1 MRGLPFLLLILLIF
15 NVFGQNPHLEK
26 AASFLATN
34 QDSAYYYLSLAE
46 KAESGTKNPTQLLEI
61 YTYYNAVSIQ
71 HRELPRLQKTLEKQ
85 TALLSALGADINTLS
100 EGLYYKIYYWFD
112 KGRYHYILND
122 YETAIPFFY
131 RILNEIENNPEP
143 SVAEE
148 YAYFLTACNSYLATV
163 FRNQMKY
170 EVAEEFYEENLRLHQ
185 KFGHEAEDI
194 FDTKNLIA
202 SLQSAQGNFTRS
214 NKLTGEAIAY
224 YLKTNPE
231 YYDTSFLSTSAL
243 MINNYLKMKQPD
255 SAQVYLDQALPY
267 AKKRQR
273 FSTDYLYLQAKLAI
287 LREKDALAFTM
298 YSDALHTLQAENR
311 NGDEQAGILKEMG
324 DLLARQNDLQ
334 KAANYY
340 TAALELFRP
349 AEENTSNKNRPRAKN
364 LIAIF
369 PVLNAYN
376 QLLIRTNSSE
386 SYKKALNNGL
396 TSIDFLNQ
404 LRKTVYTDNDKQVLV
419 NNIIPILETSIE
431 ACFQLAENTK
441 NSSYLDTAFTFFEQ
455 SKSPILLDAIS
466 RNNAN
471 QFSGIPDSLL
481 QKERILK
488 MTITALE
495 KDIQFGEI
503 SENSSLFKQKRTY
516 EKFISQLENDYPSY
530 YDLKYETNT
539 VALKQLQKSIL
550 SGTTVLSYF
559 YGATDIYALA
569 ITENSEEFIK
579 IAFTQPDVQ
588 NLLSYQKQLGDPRS
602 DLTQLNIISNALYKK
617 LLAPFVHDLPFEHLL
632 IIPDGLLRTVPFEA
646 LNTSQN
652 QASYLI
658 ETTACSYANSATLW
672 YQLQTEP
679 GNRQKV
685 LAFAPNFEVPDADD
699 DELID
704 FLPLPNNVQE
714 VQRLEAFFQGDFF
727 YNEDASV
734 HTFRQTSKDHSIIHL
749 ATHAVANDDS
759 PEYSFLAFTP
769 NKTDDY
775 LLYVNE
781 IYALDLMADLVT
793 LSACETGVGTVK
805 KGEGA
810 ISLARA
816 FFYSG
821 AKSLVYTLWNI
832 NDASSTFIMGSFYEK
847 LTKGM
852 SKDMA
857 LQEAKLAF
865 LKENGETALVHPYY
879 WSGFIIQGNTLPLIK
894 KTNTLIYWFVLP
906 FFLAILWFFRKKLLK
921 LAQ

>member
-1 MRGLPFLLLILLIF
+1 MRGPSVLLLFLLSYC
-15 NVFGQNPHLEK
+15 VFGQNPHLEK
-26 AASFLATN
+26 AATFLYTDL
-34 QDSAYYYLSLAE
+34 DSAYVYLSLAE
-46 KAESGTKNPTQLLEI
+46 KEEIRTKDTAKLLEV
-61 YTYYNAVSIQ
+61 YTYFNAASIQ
-71 HRELPRLQKTLEKQ
+71 FRNLSMLQQTLEKQ
-85 TALLSALGADINTLS
+85 TALLRALGADINTLS

-112 KGRYHYILND
+112 MGRYHYILND

-131 RILNEIENNPEP
+131 RIVNDIENNPEP

-148 YAYFLTACNSYLATV
+148 YAYFLTSCNNYLATM

-194 FDTKNLIA
+194 LDTKNLIA
-202 SLQSAQGNFTRS
+202 SLQSAKGNFNHS
-214 NKLTGEAIAY
+214 NKLAREAIEY
-224 YLKTNPE
+224 YLKTDPD
-231 YYDTSFLSTSAL
+231 YFDISFLSTSAL
-243 MINNYLKMKQPD
+243 LINNYLKMKQAD
-255 SAQVYLDQALPY
+255 SAKVYLDQALPY

-287 LREKDALAFTM
+287 LREKNSLAFTM
-298 YSDALHTLQAENR
+298 YSDALQTLRSENR

-324 DLLARQNDLQ
+324 DLFARQNDMQ
-334 KAANYY
+334 KAVNYY
-340 TAALELFRP
+340 TEALELFRP
-349 AEENTSNKNRPRAKN
+349 AEENTSNKNKPRAKN

-376 QLLIRTNSSE
+376 QLLVRTNSSE

-404 LRKTVYTDNDKQVLV
+404 LKKTVYTDNDKQVLV

-488 MTITALE
+488 VTITALE
-495 KDIQFGEI
+495 KDIQFGEV
-503 SENSSLFKQKRTY
+503 SENSSLFNQKRTY
-516 EKFISQLENDYPSY
+516 EKFISQLETDYPSY

-539 VALKQLQKSIL
+539 VALKQLQQSIP

-559 YGATDIYALA
+559 YGTKDIYVLA

-579 IAFTQPDVQ
+579 IAFTQQDVQ
-588 NLLSYQKQLGDPRS
+588 NLLSYQKQLGDPGS
-602 DLTQLNIISNALYKK
+602 DLSQLNIISNALYKK
-617 LLAPFVHDLPFEHLL
+617 LLAPFVRDLPLEQLL

-646 LNTSQN
+646 LNTSLIK
-652 QASYLI
+652 ASYLI

-679 GNRQKV
+679 GSRQKV
-685 LAFAPNFEVPDADD
+685 LAFAPNFEVTDD
-699 DELID
+699 DELTD

-714 VQRLEAFFQGDFF
+714 IQRLEAFFQGDFF
-727 YNEDASV
+727 YNEDASA
-734 HTFRQTSKDHSIIHL
+734 HTFKEASKDHSIIHL
-749 ATHAVANDDS
+749 ATHAVANDET

-769 NKTDDY
+769 NKTNDY
-775 LLYVNE
+775 LLYVND
-781 IYALDLMADLVT
+781 IYALDLAADLVT
-793 LSACETGVGTVK
+793 LSACETGVGTLK

-857 LQEAKLAF
+857 LQDAKLAF

-894 KTNTLIYWFVLP
+894 KTNTLIYWFVP
-906 FFLAILWFFRKKLLK
+906 VFFLAILWFFRKKLFK